1 MTDLRFLTLA
11 TDPHLVPGIY
21 NGCDQWCHYCPA
33 TDRCLAYKCR
43 PDRDGA
49 GSIYENIEAKML
61 ESMRYLKACHEA
73 EGLQPPED
81 LERLLSGDPPPGA
94 AYVPI
99 DDPLERMGR
108 HYAVLATAFLA
119 SLDEPLP
126 VTPLPKREYGPTPF
140 DVFLYYHVQI
150 AVKIYR
156 AISSAREAAR
166 TGGAQARWDADV
178 SAKVALLDV
187 DRSDEALQVMAL
199 DDPDPLVVHMR
210 THLSRLR
217 RVLEE
222 RFPAARTLIRPGLDT
237 APADDAS
244 DE

>member
-1 MTDLRFLTLA
+1 MTDLRFLALA
-11 TDPHLVPGIY
+11 TDPNLVPGIY
-21 NGCDQWCHYCPA
+21 NSCDQWCHYCPA

-43 PDRDGA
+43 PDLQGT
-49 GSIYENIEAKML
+49 GSYEDIEAKIF
-61 ESMRYLKACHEA
+61 ESMRYLKDCHDA

-81 LERLLSGDPPPGA
+81 LVRLLSGDPLARA
-94 AYVPI
+94 AYAPI
-99 DDPLERMGR
+99 DDPLERMGK

-126 VTPLPKREYGPTPF
+126 AGPLPRREHGPTPF

-178 SAKVALLDV
+178 SAKVALLDI

-199 DDPDPLVVHMR
+199 DDPDPRIDHMR
-210 THLSRLR
+210 RHLSRLR
-217 RVLEE
+217 REVEG
-222 RFPAARTLIRPGLDT
+222 RFPPARGLVRPGLDG
-237 APADDAS
+237 PAS
-244 DE
+244 SG